1 MVNENVQAIS
11 GNNVTVVEE
20 RNPNR
25 EVKSSAFTSY
35 YGLPENAANLYQALA
50 HVSDVDPKSIK
61 YETLQG
67 VLYLA
72 RKNDLA
78 FTVDKKVLVVGEHQS
93 TVNENMPLRSIIY
106 YGRTMEKLI
115 EPRSIYK
122 NRRILIPTPEFY
134 MFYNGKELRPSEWT
148 MNLSDAYLVK
158 ADTPML
164 QLCVKVININ
174 PSAHHPILE
183 ECRSLYEYSCFMQ
196 EIRDRTDAGLRLD
209 EAIPEAMEVCIKRG
223 IMVDF
228 IREHGTEVRNMLY
241 TQFNLEDAK
250 EVWKE
255 EWEEEAMERGRS
267 LGLKQ
272 GLERGLEQGKWMTL
286 VKNIDEFRK
295 NMNFSLEEAC
305 KGAGVTVEEY
315 NQAKKLISG

>member
-1 MVNENVQAIS
+1 MTKESVQTIS
-11 GNNVTVVEE
+11 GSKVTVVEAG
-20 RNPNR
+20 NPNR

-35 YGLPENAANLYQALA
+35 YGVPENAADLYQALA
-50 HVSDVDPKSIK
+50 HASDVDPQSIK

-78 FTVDKKVLVVGEHQS
+78 FTGDRKVLVVGEHQS
-93 TVNENMPLRSIIY
+93 TVNENMPLRSVIY

-115 EPRSIYK
+115 EPRAIYK
-122 NRRILIPTPEFY
+122 SRRILIPTPEFY
-134 MFYNGKELRPSEWT
+134 MFYNGKEPRPTEWT

-158 ADTPML
+158 TDEPML
-164 QLCVKVININ
+164 KLGVKVININ

-183 ECRSLYEYSCFMQ
+183 ECQTLYEYSCFMQ
-196 EIRDRTDAGLRLD
+196 EIRDRTDAGLSLD
-209 EAIPEAMEVCIKRG
+209 EAIQEAMEVCVKRG
-223 IMVDF
+223 IMVEF

-250 EVWKE
+250 EVW
-255 EWEEEAMERGRS
+255 EEEAMERGRTQG
-267 LGLKQ
+267 LEQGLKQ
-272 GLERGLEQGKWMTL
+272 GKWITL

-295 NMNFSLEEAC
+295 NMNLSLEEVC
-305 KGAGVTVEEY
+305 KGADVTVEEY
-315 NQAKKLISG
+315 NQAKKLINR